1 MTKREK
7 DQLIL
12 KVQKLKIY
20 ERISRGKG
28 IMTNVNIE
36 EINEGYL
43 DDEIHDNIGGGNDD
57 DSIEE
62 T

>member
-1 MTKREK
+1 
-7 DQLIL
+7 
-12 KVQKLKIY
+12 
-20 ERISRGKG
+20 
-28 IMTNVNIE
+28 MTNVNIE